1 MMNKKLQFLIYKTDE
16 EDVSV
21 NTVVKD
27 DTIWLTQKGMA
38 EFFGVDSSII
48 AKHLSDVFVDGEL
61 DEEMV
66 VSIQETK
73 SKHEV
78 INGKPQTKLTKFYN
92 LDAIISVGYR
102 VSSTSGT
109 NFRMWATSVLKEYVT
124 KGVAMDTALLEQSK
138 VAFGEELFND
148 GKDNE

>member
-1 MMNKKLQFLIYKTDE
+1 MMNKKLKFLIYKTEE

-21 NTVVKD
+21 DTVVKD

-38 EFFGVDSSII
+38 EFFGVDVTTIS
-48 AKHLSDVFVDGEL
+48 KHLSDIFVDGEL
-61 DEEMV
+61 DEEVV

-78 INGKPQTKLTKFYN
+78 INGKPQIKLTKFYN

-102 VSSTSGT
+102 VNSTGGT
-109 NFRMWATSVLKEYVT
+109 NFRMWATSVLKEFMT
-124 KGVAMDTALLEQSK
+124 KGVAMDKALLEQSK
-138 VAFGEELFND
+138 AAFGEELFND